1 MHQSK
6 NNYKVFK
13 IILFNFFMGHL
24 VMPQYMILLKI
35 KINFQNIIDKT
46 RKGWSRLNI
55 ESLKQTT
62 KSEPQTDTTERKR
75 SV

>member
-1 MHQSK
+1 
-6 NNYKVFK
+6 
-13 IILFNFFMGHL
+13 MGHL

-35 KINFQNIIDKT
+35 KINVQNIIDKT

-62 KSEPQTDTTERKR
+62 KNEPQTDTTERKR